1 MAIKSIYLIAKYY
14 VTPVDPSQTKIAGYM
29 KSTENTTTNE
39 QVYLTRGLHDKD
51 LKNTVVLN
59 LTEEKIVKNG
69 FKSGANFEEL
79 FKHFYDSYADY
90 IDSAVNTLNNG

>member
-1 MAIKSIYLIAKYY
+1 MAIKSIYLIAKYSSS
-14 VTPVDPSQTKIAGYM
+14 PKDPKMTFQAGYVNNPDNM
-29 KSTENTTTNE
+29 HVDE
-39 QVYLTRGLHDKD
+39 QVYLTRGLRDKD
-51 LKNTVVLN
+51 LQNTVVLN

-90 IDSAVNTLNNG
+90 IDSAVNTLNND